1 MQYNI
6 HEAKTQLSR
15 LLEQA
20 RQGEDIII
28 AKAGVPYVRLVPVE
42 TVGERELGFLKGQ
55 FSVGDEIFDP
65 LSEDELEEWSV

>member
-1 MQYNI
+1 VQYNV

-20 RQGEDIII
+20 CQGQEIII

-42 TVGERELGFLKGQ
+42 TPTKRELGFLKGQ
-55 FSVGDEIFDP
+55 FSVGDEIFEP
-65 LSEDELEEWSV
+65 LSVDELEEWGV

>member
-42 TVGERELGFLKGQ
+42 TVGKRELGFLKGQ